1 VRIKQLVG
9 RALSGLV
16 AVAATAAMGLVVAP
30 QAIAA
35 TPLTAGVDASQ
46 ATSAFRS
53 GAHVYV
59 YPGGSELID
68 AATQAK
74 ISSVIAGSHVYLA
87 VVKSP
92 SLGALDSHSVNAA
105 ISSGTGRT
113 GSYVLLGIGGAGTF
127 MQVTSPVAAKVYGT
141 QLRAALKAH
150 HDQPGAQA
158 LALVTALAGD
168 KLPAKPFPWAGVVT
182 GALLLLLVV
191 AFALRRRLRP
201 RSSRAPGAVPEPVG
215 VE

>member
-1 VRIKQLVG
+1 MRIQQLIG
-9 RALSGLV
+9 RASKALL
-16 AVAATAAMGLVVAP
+16 AVTAAAAMSLAVAP

-35 TPLTAGVDASQ
+35 TPLTSGVDTNQ

-59 YPGGSELID
+59 YPGGAELLD

-74 ISSVIAGSHVYLA
+74 ISSAIAGSQVYLT

-92 SLGALDSHSVNAA
+92 SLGAVDAHTVNAA
-105 ISSGTGRT
+105 ISSGTGRA
-113 GSYVLLGIGGAGTF
+113 GSYVLLGVGGAGTF
-127 MQVTSPVAAKVYGT
+127 LQVTSPVPTAVYGA
-141 QLRAALKAH
+141 QLRAAITAH

-182 GALLLLLVV
+182 GAVIVLLVGG
-191 AFALRRRLRP
+191 FARRRRLRLR
-201 RSSRAPGAVPEPVG
+201 RSRTATAVPEPVA

>member
-1 VRIKQLVG
+1 MG
-9 RALSGLV
+9 V
-16 AVAATAAMGLVVAP
+16 AVAP

-35 TPLTAGVDASQ
+35 SPLTGGVDTNQ
-46 ATSAFRS
+46 ATVAFRS

-59 YPGGSELID
+59 YPGGSELVD

-74 ISSVIAGSHVYLA
+74 ISATIAGSNVYLT
-87 VVKSP
+87 VVKS
-92 SLGALDSHSVNAA
+92 ASHGPRDAHAVNVA

-127 MQVTSPVAAKVYGT
+127 MQVTSPVSARVYGA
-141 QLRAALKAH
+141 QLRASIKAH

-168 KLPAKPFPWAGVVT
+168 KLASKPFPWGLVVT
-182 GALLLLLVV
+182 GAILVLV
-191 AFALRRRLRP
+191 LAFALRRRLRP
-201 RSSRAPGAVPEPVG
+201 RRTRAADAVPEPVG
-215 VE
+215 VA